1 MSYIHVYSICYE
13 PFLFRKPLVKNT
25 FFKSFPKKMLRLW
38 ISKIYPSECGF
49 YGFMIRFWICP
60 AKKTQYLFLDSKIW
74 IWIIP
79 KKTHPLRSWSER
91 VFISQRS
98 VYTNDT
104 ADWFRVCSNC
114 VKLKK
119 TTRKTHIVINC
130 VKLKFKTNEKDVH
143 CFREDLNFSVCLSL
157 KY

>member
-1 MSYIHVYSICYE
+1 MYTASVMSHFCSENRLSKI
-13 PFLFRKPLVKNT
+13 LFSNP
-25 FFKSFPKKMLRLW
+25 FPKKCSDCESQKSTHQSVDFTDSW
-38 ISKIYPSECGF
+38 SVFGF
-49 YGFMIRFWICP
+49 
-60 AKKTQYLFLDSKIW
+60 ALQKKTQYLFLDSKIW

-157 KY
+157 KD